1 MEEAMT
7 NMDSFRVTYDRNSDV
22 LYISTPGVPASRGIE
37 DNYGMVWRYDRSGEL
52 IGVTII
58 DFYDQWTSHRNQ
70 IADEFSKRS
79 GIPERQAEV
88 VFDRVI
94 ENLRNG

>member
-1 MEEAMT
+1 MT
-7 NMDSFRVTYDRNSDV
+7 NMASFNVTYDRNSDV
-22 LYISTPGVPASRGIE
+22 LYISTPDVPAYRGIE
-37 DNYGMVWRYDRSGEL
+37 DDYGMVWRYDRNGTL

-58 DFYDQWTSHRNQ
+58 DFYEHWVSERNQ
-70 IADEFSKRS
+70 IAHEFSKRS

-88 VFDRVI
+88 VFDHVI